1 MFPKCFA
8 NNLPAE
14 VKIAADCA
22 IGKTSFSKYIALGMA
37 FVKGVDCAAVNI
49 NLLSKNHLKYMF
61 LQA

>member
-49 NLLSKNHLKYMF
+49 TNSLIF
-61 LQA
+61 